1 MKWQPVICVSVF
13 THTHI
18 PSVQVPTEDRKGHQ
32 IPVLELQAAVSSQ
45 TWGLGRKL
53 KSPVRTSGAFT
64 PEPLSSLIS
73 HSPHT
78 HLNIQCCSSLH
89 GRERMLELEMWGRA
103 TENCSCDDLNLLIHK
118 KGKKSCTHMICGC
131 LVAVNMQLISTA
143 LSHMCG

>member
-73 HSPHT
+73 HSPTHT

-118 KGKKSCTHMICGC
+118 KRKEVMYTYDMWMSSRREH
-131 LVAVNMQLISTA
+131 AA
-143 LSHMCG
+143 Y